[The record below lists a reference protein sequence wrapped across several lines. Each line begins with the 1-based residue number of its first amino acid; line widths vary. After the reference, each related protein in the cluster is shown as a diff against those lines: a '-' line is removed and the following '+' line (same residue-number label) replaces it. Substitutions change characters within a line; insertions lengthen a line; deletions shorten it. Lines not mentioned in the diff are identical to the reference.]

1 MESTKTQEVI
11 NNMQQRKKK
20 SCLKDK
26 SEDIAS
32 CIQQFK
38 KNLKE
43 DPYHICCVCNRDR
56 YKKSV
61 LKLITSNY
69 PHQDIFTKQ
78 ESYDKEEYI
87 CKTCHSEMI
96 RGKVPCQAVVN
107 NLDIDDIPTELNSLK
122 KLQQILIAQR
132 IVCEKI
138 VVMPKG
144 QQKKIKGAICNAPV
158 ECDQTCSILPWPPE
172 SSGIILQK
180 FKRNCS
186 SEDMFILKQQGRKP

>member
-1 MESTKTQEVI
+1 MEPSKKKKKRQLLKKKAEKYRSMESTKTQEVI

-69 PHQDIFTKQ
+69 P
-78 ESYDKEEYI
+78 
-87 CKTCHSEMI
+87 
-96 RGKVPCQAVVN
+96 
-107 NLDIDDIPTELNSLK
+107 LL
-122 KLQQILIAQR
+122 
-132 IVCEKI
+132 
-138 VVMPKG
+138 
-144 QQKKIKGAICNAPV
+144 
-158 ECDQTCSILPWPPE
+158 
-172 SSGIILQK
+172 
-180 FKRNCS
+180 
-186 SEDMFILKQQGRKP
+186 

>member
-1 MESTKTQEVI
+1 MKNQHAKIDYHSMEPSKKKKKRQLLKKKKKLKSTDQWIVQKKQEVI

-43 DPYHICCVCNRDR
+43 GPYHICYVCNRDW

-69 PHQDIFTKQ
+69 PHQHIFTKQ
-78 ESYDKEEYI
+78 ESYDEEYI
-87 CKTCHSEMI
+87 CKTCHSKMI

-122 KLQQILIAQR
+122 KLQQI
-132 IVCEKI
+132 
-138 VVMPKG
+138 
-144 QQKKIKGAICNAPV
+144 
-158 ECDQTCSILPWPPE
+158 
-172 SSGIILQK
+172 
-180 FKRNCS
+180 
-186 SEDMFILKQQGRKP
+186 

>member
-1 MESTKTQEVI
+1 MDSTKTKEVI

-43 DPYHICCVCNRDR
+43 GPYHICCVCNRGL

-69 PHQDIFTKQ
+69 PRQDIFTKQ
-78 ESYDKEEYI
+78 ESYDKEYI
-87 CKTCHSEMI
+87 CKTCHSKMI

-107 NLDIDDIPTELNSLK
+107 NLDVDDIPTELDSLE

-132 IVCEKI
+132 IVLEKM
-138 VVMPKG
+138 VVTPKG
-144 QQKKIKGAICNAPV
+144 QQMKIKGAICNVPV
-158 ECDQTCSILPWPPE
+158 ECDQTFSILLRPPE
-172 SSGIILQK
+172 SSGTILQK
-180 FKRNCS
+180 LKRNCS
-186 SEDMFILKQQGRKP
+186 SEDMFILKQ